1 MKTILY
7 ISNHNPF
14 GTSYGAEQRS
24 NILLKAFLHNG
35 CHVDVPILAK
45 GLVVQKV
52 LLLTLK
58 SSIGMTIRNGKFQDV
73 QIGKGWL

>member
-1 MKTILY
+1 M
-7 ISNHNPF
+7 
-14 GTSYGAEQRS
+14 EQS
-24 NILLKAFLHNG
+24 KEAIFYLNLFCTMAAMWMS
-35 CHVDVPILAK
+35 PILAK

-58 SSIGMTIRNGKFQDV
+58 LSIGMMTRNGRFQVV